1 MKIVTP
7 ALLACLVT
15 TSAFAAPPSGSPPT
29 PSERAVVRFD
39 FELATTE
46 SGKPTTLTQFT
57 MTLDENRSGEA
68 MLGDNIPLAGSGG
81 ATGAPMRQN
90 VGVRLVAKFE
100 TRGSDL
106 LLDVDNE
113 VSSLSGPSTFHKTS
127 THNVALATPGKKTL
141 VVAIDRDHTRTQ
153 LSVTPTRL

>member
-7 ALLACLVT
+7 TLLACLVA
-15 TSAFAAPPSGSPPT
+15 TSALAAPSAPPAT

-39 FELATTE
+39 FELATTDA
-46 SGKPTTLTQFT
+46 GKPTSLTLFT
-57 MTLDENRSGEA
+57 MTLDENHLGEA
-68 MLGDNIPLAGSGG
+68 MLGDNVPLAGSGG

-90 VGVRLVAKFE
+90 VGVKLTARFE
-100 TRGSDL
+100 SRGSDL

-113 VSSLSGPSTFHKTS
+113 ISSLSGPSVFHKTA
-127 THNVALATPGKKTL
+127 THNVALAAPGKKTL
-141 VVAIDRDHTRTQ
+141 VVAIEHDHVRTQ